1 MAMSPD
7 VPDDG
12 LTLEGKPKAVRYAA
26 KKNGKSSKQTKM
38 ELEDLKKEVDM
49 DDHRIPLATLCSQ
62 LGTDTELVSCC
73 LISVQSILSNKP
85 TLPKAIETRPWGVWV
100 FTFKTHLMSLSSFHR
115 FIIDVALLVCA
126 DKGKRK

>member
-26 KKNGKSSKQTKM
+26 KKNGKSKQSKM

-62 LGTDTELVSCC
+62 LSTDTELVS
-73 LISVQSILSNKP
+73 
-85 TLPKAIETRPWGVWV
+85 
-100 FTFKTHLMSLSSFHR
+100 
-115 FIIDVALLVCA
+115 
-126 DKGKRK
+126 